1 MKKHLIALAVAAA
14 VAAPA
19 AMADTTLYGLAHVSV
34 DYIDT
39 DTAGQDANVNIQ
51 SGSSRLGVKG
61 TEKLSSGLSALYQ
74 MEFGVDMADTGAFSA
89 RNQFVGLTGGFG
101 TAILGRHDTPMKLAI
116 AQYDLFGD
124 QIGDNGNIVG
134 GVFKKEQTAG
144 WNLRS
149 PNVVAYITPNMGGF
163 SATLAYV
170 TDHDLLGSTTKE
182 SPADATKYK
191 LASELAGSDLNDN
204 DAYSLSAGY
213 KAKMFDVTGAYEVHN
228 AGALDEKSW
237 LVGAGVNFAGV
248 RVNALYQ
255 NMEDFDNKEANVYGA
270 GVSYTFGKNM
280 VKTQYFITDAEGA
293 YGQLV
298 NKKDRSMLAVGYDY
312 SMSKQTTVYAAY
324 ALGTE
329 GQSVWGD
336 GHGVKTAAGA
346 DENSAI
352 SVGMKHKF

>member
-39 DTAGQDANVNIQ
+39 DTAGKDANVNIQ

-61 TEKLSSGLSALYQ
+61 AEKLSSGLSAIYQ
-74 MEFGVDMADTGAFSA
+74 YETTVEVTDGSSLFGSA
-89 RNQFVGLTGGFG
+89 RNAFVGLTGGFG
-101 TAILGRHDTPMKLAI
+101 TAILGRHDTPMKTAI

-134 GVFKKEQTAG
+134 AKYGTSAG
-144 WNLRS
+144 FNLRS

-163 SATLAYV
+163 SAQLAYV
-170 TDHDLLGSTTKE
+170 TDHDQCGK
-182 SPADATKYK
+182 ADDKCGAITDEK
-191 LASELAGSDLNDN
+191 AVPSSDLNDN

-213 KAKMFDVTGAYEVHN
+213 KHKMFDITAAYEVHN
-228 AGALDEKSW
+228 AVVGGADLDENSW
-237 LVGAGVNFAGV
+237 MVGGGVNFAGV

-255 NMEDFDNKEANVYGA
+255 NMENFDNKEANVYGA

-280 VKTQYFITDAEGA
+280 VKAQYF
-293 YGQLV
+293 LV
-298 NKKDRSMLAVGYDY
+298 DSDVAASDELSMLAVGYDY
-312 SMSKQTTVYAAY
+312 NMSKQTTLYAAY
-324 ALGTE
+324 AMGDK
-329 GQSVWGD
+329 GQIVWGD
-336 GHGVKTAAGA
+336 GHGGKTAAGA
-346 DENSAI
+346 DENSAL
-352 SVGMKHKF
+352 SVGVKHKF